1 MHAAAF
7 FFMIAA
13 RGNSKETAMWH
24 LIAIPGIGAAL
35 GFRIVDAM
43 SLEANGKFARE
54 PQRAATRTEGRSS

>member
-1 MHAAAF
+1 
-7 FFMIAA
+7 
-13 RGNSKETAMWH
+13 MWH